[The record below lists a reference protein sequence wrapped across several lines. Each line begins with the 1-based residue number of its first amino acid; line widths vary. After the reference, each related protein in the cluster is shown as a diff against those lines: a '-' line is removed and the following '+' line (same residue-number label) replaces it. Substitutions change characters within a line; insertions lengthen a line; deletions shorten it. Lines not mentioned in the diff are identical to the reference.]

1 MKKLAY
7 LAAGAFVMGTGTANA
22 ELETQAI
29 GDLRGGVY
37 LSRTDNRDGTETKA
51 EDVRTRLRVG
61 LNSQLNNQW
70 QSTVRFAGHYDD
82 EMEELNFSLQTT
94 NESRPFGQSTFD
106 MLNVRYT
113 PSKNLGITVG
123 RMQTKFELTGVA
135 KKSLD
140 RNDSPNVDIDFT
152 DGLHATYAFE
162 SGWKTHLILQRNPD
176 IARSELG
183 VAPNVVRG
191 PLDFTDDSSRA
202 TTFMALE
209 NKTKSGPVMQRSL
222 DLTLIPNALL
232 VTGGSTGAREN
243 YLALVARTALAWP
256 MGAGKQQFLLGAE
269 IGYAPNTHMA
279 SAVKLPGSDDVK
291 GYAWQTSLNLME
303 FAPGQSVALVWG
315 EAQAGWLIS
324 PDFRENER
332 LVELRHRFVFTKQ
345 LSMESRIRQR
355 QELEQLTTAIRK
367 RDARDLY
374 MRLSYKFK

>member
-1 MKKLAY
+1 LAKTTRRFLHVIIDQQRLVIANDKLILMQRTLKTISQRVNAGRSPVAERRRVAIAHARAEMELEHAEHE
-7 LAAGAFVMGTGTANA
+7 LATSRLKLSTLWGETEPAFAKSQAVLFDLPKVEHFSALA
-22 ELETQAI
+22 EL
-29 GDLRGGVY
+29 
-37 LSRTDNRDGTETKA
+37 
-51 EDVRTRLRVG
+51 
-61 LNSQLNNQW
+61 
-70 QSTVRFAGHYDD
+70 
-82 EMEELNFSLQTT
+82 
-94 NESRPFGQSTFD
+94 
-106 MLNVRYT
+106 
-113 PSKNLGITVG
+113 
-123 RMQTKFELTGVA
+123 
-135 KKSLD
+135 
-140 RNDSPNVDIDFT
+140 
-152 DGLHATYAFE
+152 
-162 SGWKTHLILQRNPD
+162 LQRNPD